1 MAPQNDSPAIQDEV
15 PWAETITDYDRDHFV
30 HYVRLLDAVAA
41 HASDEEMCRLI
52 LGIEYAQNPDR
63 AKRLLDSHLK
73 RARWMTEHGYRQL
86 LQ

>member
-1 MAPQNDSPAIQDEV
+1 MAPQNDPPAIEDEA
-15 PWAETITDYDRDHFV
+15 PWAETITEYDRAHFV

-41 HASDEEMCRLI
+41 HASDEEMCRFI
-52 LGIEYAQNPDR
+52 LGIDYANDPSR

-73 RARWMTEHGYRQL
+73 RARWMTERGYRQL